1 MKKIKIGNFWIFSKG
16 VVGMAIFPFVFL
28 KKSYVDRISKETLD
42 RTINHESI
50 HLKQQAEL
58 LCVFFYIWYFLEYF
72 IRFILIRN
80 SDKAYRNICFEKEA
94 YQNQNNMEYL
104 KTRKLWSFLTYLK
117 QDNGK

>member
-1 MKKIKIGNFWIFSKG
+1 MNKIRIGNFWIFGDG

-58 LCVFFYIWYFLEYF
+58 LCIFFYIWYFAEFF
-72 IRFILIRN
+72 IRVILIGN
-80 SDKAYRNICFEKEA
+80 TDAAYRRICFEKEA
-94 YQNQNNMEYL
+94 YDNEHNLEYL
-104 KTRKLWSFLTYLK
+104 KTRKLWSFLKYI
-117 QDNGK
+117 